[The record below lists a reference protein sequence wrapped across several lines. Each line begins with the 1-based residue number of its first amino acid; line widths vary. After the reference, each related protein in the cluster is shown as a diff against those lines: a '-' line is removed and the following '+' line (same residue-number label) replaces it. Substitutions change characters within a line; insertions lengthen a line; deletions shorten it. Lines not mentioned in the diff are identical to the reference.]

1 MINCLPKERAA
12 KVTDTLSVISIQSV
26 NADQS
31 CAAITEYLGKQLGI
45 KTEFVD
51 NVSWQEREAM
61 LDTGVAQVG
70 WVCGLPYTWKADDNP
85 RAFELVA
92 APVMAASRYVQTPVY
107 FSDVVVR
114 RDSRYRTFTDLRGA
128 RWAFNEP
135 HSQSGHNITRYHLA
149 KLGAFKNFFGDVIEA
164 GAHLTA
170 LEMLLTGKIDASAID
185 STVLELAVV
194 DAPEIM
200 QQLRVIEVLGPSP
213 IPPWIVS
220 TTLPLELRNA
230 VRCAFLNM
238 HTTTEG
244 REILAASQMTK
255 FAAVTDADY
264 DIIREMESVA
274 RDVVW

>member
-1 MINCLPKERAA
+1 MIDCLPKERAA

-31 CAAITEYLGKQLGI
+31 CAAITEYLGQKLGI

-51 NVSWQEREAM
+51 DVSWQAREAL
-61 LDTGVAQVG
+61 LDSGAAQLG

-85 RAFELVA
+85 SAFELVA
-92 APVMAASRYVQTPVY
+92 APVMAGARYRQSPVY
-107 FSDVVVR
+107 FSDVIVR
-114 RDSRYRTFTDLRGA
+114 RDSKFKTFEDLRGA

-149 KLGAFKNFFGDVIEA
+149 KRGEFKNFFGDVIEA

-170 LEMLLTGKIDASAID
+170 IDLVLNGTIDASAID
-185 STVLELAVV
+185 STVLEIAAVER
-194 DAPEIM
+194 PEILS
-200 QQLRVIEVLGPSP
+200 QLRVIDVLGPSP
-213 IPPWIVS
+213 IPPWVVS

-238 HTTTEG
+238 HTTAEG
-244 REILAASQMTK
+244 RAILAASQMQK

-264 DIIREMESVA
+264 DSIRKMEALA
-274 RDVVW
+274 RNVVW